1 MIIAKF
7 VHDKTSVIVSGLWQ
21 YDYGQILRIQ
31 GLNLPTVTEV
41 HFSLDETK
49 GLAEQRVATTKDGV
63 TDVIIPDSMLE
74 NQDVTEDFKIYVFVY
89 VSDENSGQT
98 EYKIV
103 CKVNA
108 RPKPHAYS
116 VDEQKDYFRE
126 TIQLV
131 NTSATSAVENA
142 QKAQES
148 EEHVKK
154 MEETIKELA
163 AQVTED
169 RTKTEEILASCTTLK
184 EQVEK
189 AKDDTQDIYTNAL
202 SIADQIRQANIQISD
217 IYRNITDSCAKADEF
232 AQNCR
237 IYNDSAINSAQ
248 SAKQNVT
255 QVEDA
260 ARQFMASR
268 NQFLSEITMAKDNAL
283 KAIEDKYQEV
293 ANK

>member
-1 MIIAKF
+1 MVIAKF
-7 VHDKTSVIVSGLWQ
+7 VHGKTSVIVSGLWQ

-31 GLNLPTVTEV
+31 GINLPTVTEV

-49 GLAEQRVATTKDGV
+49 GIAEQRVATTKDGV

-74 NQDVTEDFKIYVFVY
+74 NQDVTEDFKIYAFVY

-103 CKVNA
+103 CKVNS

-116 VDEQKDYFRE
+116 VNEQKDYFRE

-131 NTSATSAVENA
+131 NTSATTAVEKA

-148 EEHVKK
+148 EEHIKEMK
-154 MEETIKELA
+154 ETIQELS

-169 RTKTEEILASCTTLK
+169 RTQTEKILALCTTLK

-189 AKDDTQDIYTNAL
+189 AQYDTQDIYTNAL
-202 SIADQIRQANIQISD
+202 SIADQIMQANIQISAM
-217 IYRNITDSCAKADEF
+217 YRDVTNSCAKADEF

-237 IYNDSAINSAQ
+237 IYNDSAVNSAQ

-255 QVEDA
+255 QIEGTV
-260 ARQFMASR
+260 RQFMASR

-293 ANK
+293 VNQ